1 MENLSNEIL
10 DYCQQHSSEESEVL
24 KQVVRNTHLYLLQPR
39 MLSGHFQGVFL
50 EFISKMISPNRI
62 LEIGTYSAYSC
73 ICLAGGLK
81 EGGML
86 ITIEKNPELDYLIKK
101 HIDLAKLSNKI
112 TNLIGDA
119 ADIIP
124 TLDEVFDVV
133 FIDADKE
140 NYLKYFDMVFPKL
153 RSGGLIIADNV
164 LWDSK
169 VLNPDKWN
177 DNDTLGIIKFNESIA
192 NNPDVEVIVLP
203 FRDGLSLIRKK

>member
-1 MENLSNEIL
+1 MENINNDIL
-10 DYCQQHSSEESEVL
+10 DYCQLHSSEESDVL

-39 MLSGHFQGVFL
+39 MLSGHIQGKFL

-62 LEIGTYSAYSC
+62 LEIGTYSAYSS
-73 ICLAGGLK
+73 ICLASGLSH
-81 EGGML
+81 EGKL
-86 ITIEKNPELDYLIKK
+86 ITIEKNPELEYLIKK
-101 HIDLAKLSNKI
+101 HIDLAELSNKI

-124 TLDEVFDVV
+124 TLDEVFDIV

-140 NYLKYFDMVFPKL
+140 NYLKYFNMVFPKI
-153 RSGGLIIADNV
+153 RRGGLIIADNV

-169 VLNPDKWN
+169 VLNPDKW
-177 DNDTLGIIKFNESIA
+177 DDKDTLGIIEFNESIA
-192 NNPDVEVIVLP
+192 MNPDVEVVVFP